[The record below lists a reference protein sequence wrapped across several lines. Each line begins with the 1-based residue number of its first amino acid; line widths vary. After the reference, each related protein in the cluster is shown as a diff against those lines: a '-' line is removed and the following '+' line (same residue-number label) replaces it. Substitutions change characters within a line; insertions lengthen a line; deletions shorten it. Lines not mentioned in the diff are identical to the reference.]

1 MSTDVKKRI
10 IQNCSELFY
19 KYGIKSISV
28 DDISFNVGI
37 SKKTFYEYFETKND
51 VVKAIAIEFINK
63 SRLLN
68 KDIIEEKKDVFYK
81 LMKIYKKM
89 LSQFNT
95 CNPSFIYD
103 IKKFYPEVYE
113 LFIEFRD
120 KELDYMITTL
130 IKQGKEEGLF
140 RENIDEKII
149 YKLHLNRINSII
161 EGSLLPEKTIADP
174 VFFEFILINLI
185 GITTIQGHE
194 ILEKKLKKYK
204 NEKNF

>member
-1 MSTDVKKRI
+1 
-10 IQNCSELFY
+10 
-19 KYGIKSISV
+19 
-28 DDISFNVGI
+28 
-37 SKKTFYEYFETKND
+37 
-51 VVKAIAIEFINK
+51 
-63 SRLLN
+63 
-68 KDIIEEKKDVFYK
+68 
-81 LMKIYKKM
+81 MKIYKKM

-113 LFIEFRD
+113 LFIEFRI
-120 KELDYMITTL
+120 KSWIMITTL

-185 GITTIQGHE
+185 GINNDSRT
-194 ILEKKLKKYK
+194 
-204 NEKNF
+204 